1 VITLFKG
8 FLVLLVAVPYSILA
22 LVSIPLDRS
31 GKTYHMCARHWSKFI
46 LWIFGVKVS
55 VKGLEHIGKG
65 SVIYASNHASW
76 FDIPAAVAGIPD
88 DIRIMLKRELTYVPI
103 WGWALRYGPYIA
115 VDRTSPKDALRS
127 LDKAAEQIRSG
138 ASVLL
143 FVEGTRTRD
152 GKLQAFKRGAF
163 VLALKS
169 GVPVVPMTINHSF
182 RILPKG
188 SLKIRPTDI
197 EIIIDRPIE
206 TSAFA
211 GRDGEAALMKEVRS
225 TIERNLAEPRGFE
238 V

>member
-1 VITLFKG
+1 MITLFKG
-8 FLVLLVAVPYSILA
+8 FLVLLVAIPYSILA

-31 GKTYHMCARHWSKFI
+31 GKTYHMCARQWSKFI
-46 LWIFGVKVS
+46 LWIFGVRVS

-169 GVPVVPMTINHSF
+169 GVPVVPVTINHSF

-225 TIERNLAEPRGFE
+225 TIERNLVEPGGLE